1 MFEFDTQQLHART
14 ERLLAEC
21 DTLVAE
27 TLRQVEALTSHST
40 RNLAAMEKFARKVP
54 ESARPPQV

>member
-1 MFEFDTQQLHART
+1 MFEFDTQQLRAHT
-14 ERLLAEC
+14 ERLLSET

-27 TLRQVEALTSHST
+27 TLRQVEALKSHCT

-54 ESARPPQV
+54 ESARLPRV